1 MKTAQISVGL
11 LLLCA
16 CTATVA
22 QEGVRKVEGAGQ
34 FDKYLTPGH
43 LDRWIIQGEK
53 DETLI
58 AHVSSKQFDPILELA
73 VPGEEEDRVL
83 LAVDDKGSESRFS
96 IRLPETREYSIRVH
110 AFKYKGGGNYSLQIR
125 RFHAKPLTIGKTV
138 VGTIDR
144 EGKGYRW
151 FQGKR
156 DQIVRVGLTGTSS
169 RSWELPD
176 GKGGLGDWA
185 GAGGIVED
193 GVHTIGLTGTS
204 SRSWEL
210 LDGKGRRVD
219 DWAGAAAIEEDGV
232 HSLVIFGDPGSRYEL
247 VVREARQN
255 ELEAGKK
262 LAGRLN
268 QSEMDVWSFEGKP
281 GDFRVVSVEQQ
292 GQLDARLIYA
302 PREKKDVER
311 IAGRSELPEIKFLP
325 VASKGRYLRFAAVLG
340 RPGRYQ
346 LQLAA
351 ESTASY
357 SLEMRDPTAPIATGK
372 DLSGTLPV
380 GGSAFYGFRAA
391 PGQLLSAS
399 LRSDEF
405 DPTLSLYDDRGDL
418 IATNDDGDGGL
429 GSLITRMMVEEG
441 SYRLHVASLGD
452 GGGGQ
457 YELGLRERKL
467 NELKIDGRGT
477 GALELGSTDFWTFTA
492 AENQTVLLSVRSSVC
507 NPTVSL
513 YSPEGVQLASDD
525 DSGVGTDSLLAVK
538 LPRTGRYTIWVSS
551 ERGAGEYTLR
561 LIDGD

>member
-1 MKTAQISVGL
+1 MYLGRMFVGL

-16 CTATVA
+16 GTAAVA

-53 DETLI
+53 GETLI
-58 AHVSSKQFDPILELA
+58 AHLSSQQFDPILELA
-73 VPGEEEDRVL
+73 VPGEKDDRVL

-125 RFHAKPLTIGKTV
+125 RFHAKPLTIGKTD

-144 EGKGYRW
+144 EGRGYRW
-151 FQGKR
+151 FQAKR
-156 DQIVRVGLTGTSS
+156 GQIVTVGLTGTSS
-169 RSWELPD
+169 GSWELPD
-176 GKGGLGDWA
+176 GKGGFGDFQA
-185 GAGGIVED
+185 KRGQIV
-193 GVHTIGLTGTS
+193 HWGLTGTS

-210 LDGKGRRVD
+210 LDAKGRRVA
-219 DWAGAAAIEEDGV
+219 DWAAAAAIEEDGV

-247 VVREARQN
+247 VVRQARQN

-268 QSEMDVWSFEGKP
+268 HSEMDVWSFEAKP
-281 GDFRVVSVEQQ
+281 GDFRLVTVEQQ
-292 GQLDARLIYA
+292 GQLAARLIYA

-311 IAGRSELPEIKFLP
+311 IPGRSELPEIEFLP

-340 RPGRYQ
+340 RQGRYQ

-351 ESTASY
+351 NSTASY
-357 SLEMRDPTAPIATGK
+357 SLEMGDPTVPIAAGQA
-372 DLSGTLPV
+372 LSGTLPV

-399 LRSDEF
+399 LRSGQF

-418 IATNDDGDGGL
+418 IAANDDGDGAL
-429 GSLITRMMVEEG
+429 GSLITRMMAEEG

-477 GALELGSTDFWTFTA
+477 GTLALGSTDFWTFAGT
-492 AENQTVLLSVRSSVC
+492 ENQAVLLSVRSSVC
-507 NPTVSL
+507 NPSVSL

-538 LPRTGRYTIWVSS
+538 LPKTGRYTIWVSS
-551 ERGAGEYTLR
+551 QRGAGEYTLR